1 MVTHCSFWAENIK
14 LFWHDL
20 FMFCSGSYSPLFLCL
35 LICDE
40 TVKSTFLRKQRTTL
54 IWWFFFTLV
63 DYLLNLRMYVWVSE
77 WFVIPLSLRRMG
89 MCLTPLLSV
98 LHEWHKISFFA
109 VPSYKS
115 VSSGRTPNYLSY
127 LPFRKHCFRLFVSF
141 YHNHSQWIFL
151 SLCFRYFYLFSS
163 FLSCS
168 SFVSCHHLF

>member
-1 MVTHCSFWAENIK
+1 MKPSNR
-14 LFWHDL
+14 LFYGNSEPRL
-20 FMFCSGSYSPLFLCL
+20 F
-35 LICDE
+35 DD
-40 TVKSTFLRKQRTTL
+40 
-54 IWWFFFTLV
+54 FFTLV

-77 WFVIPLSLRRMG
+77 WFVIPLSLRHMG

-163 FLSCS
+163 FLSRS